1 MIALLNDRPMIGT
14 IGKAIK
20 RAALGD
26 LPQQCTM
33 GMPDPQR
40 EVRIWLEGLG
50 DPIDITNNHVVACA
64 SPFIVGIGLDPE
76 RTRQTL
82 RMRLSLKF
90 RERDGDRRLLA
101 KVRLRSSGSVT
112 IADQALSLF
121 HIRSC
126 NNYCLTRPRLW
137 AYDLYQSFKRWR
149 RDKNPEIPMSVLG
162 ARSMNVFF
170 ICPRP
175 VVLVSAMDGSK
186 GNIFPMNLFGCI
198 GDDYFA
204 FALNSLRKAAP
215 LVERAGRV
223 ALSSI
228 PIEHAGLVRQ
238 LGKNHRS
245 DFAEWDKLPFAT
257 TPSPALGLPIPQ
269 FALRVR
275 EMEIKTVQ
283 KLGSHTLFLARLIR
297 DEHLRND
304 LQFCMIHGIYQSW
317 RLSMLRNQPI
327 ATFH

>member
-1 MIALLNDRPMIGT
+1 MIRT

-20 RAALGD
+20 QIALGD

-33 GMPDPQR
+33 GMPDPQL

-64 SPFIVGIGLDPE
+64 SPLTVGIGLDPE
-76 RTRQTL
+76 RNRQTL
-82 RMRLSLKF
+82 QMRLSLKF

-101 KVRLRSSGSVT
+101 KVGLRRSGTVT
-112 IADQALSLF
+112 AAGQELSLF

-126 NNYCLTRPRLW
+126 NNYCLARPRLW
-137 AYDLYQSFKRWR
+137 AYDLYQSFMRWR
-149 RDKNPEIPMSVLG
+149 KDKNPEIPMSILG

-175 VVLVSAMDGSK
+175 VVLVSAMHGNT

-198 GDDYFA
+198 RDGYFA

-228 PIEHAGLVRQ
+228 PLGHAGLVRQ

-245 DFAEWDKLPFAT
+245 EFVEWDKLPFAT
-257 TPSPALGLPIPQ
+257 IPSPALGLPIPQ

-275 EMEIKTVQ
+275 EMEIEAVH
-283 KLGSHTLFLARLIR
+283 KLGSHTLFFARMIR
-297 DEHLRND
+297 DERLGD
-304 LQFCMIHGIYQSW
+304 DPQFCIIHGIYQAW
-317 RLSMLRNQPI
+317 RLSMLREQSRPSI
-327 ATFH
+327 GRAEA